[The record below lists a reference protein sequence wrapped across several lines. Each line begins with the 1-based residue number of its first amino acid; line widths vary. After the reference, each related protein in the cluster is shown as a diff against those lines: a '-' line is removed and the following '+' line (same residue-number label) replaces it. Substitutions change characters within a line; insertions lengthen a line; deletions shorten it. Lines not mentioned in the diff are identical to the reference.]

1 MALTETEKEKIA
13 EEEELRV
20 EIRTRA
26 YLRNFSY
33 SVLLALLFGIGL
45 FLIYTVFEGNYGLGA
60 LGLVLGYIVIF
71 LGTYLFLRR
80 LERG

>member
-1 MALTETEKEKIA
+1 MALTETEREKIA
-13 EEEELRV
+13 EDEELRV

-33 SVLLALLFGIGL
+33 SVLLVLLFGIGL
-45 FLIYTVFEGNYGLGA
+45 FLIYTVFEANYDLGA